1 VERIRPWKSPRRSR
15 GSSRV
20 LFREKGAITIAS
32 TIIEKI
38 LSAHAGKNVKAR
50 DVVWIDIDVRSA
62 RDFGG
67 ASVVKNLKRHYKP
80 PYVDDIEKTFFT
92 FDCNV
97 PARDTGYAENQQI
110 CRIFA
115 REAGIR
121 VFDVRAGIGSHV
133 VIERGV
139 ARPGSIV
146 VGTDSHLNILGAI
159 GCFGQGMGDR
169 DIAYV
174 FASGRNWFEV
184 PSTMRVVLE
193 GGFDYPVTAKDV
205 TLAVIRELGSAGA
218 LGKVIEFTG
227 EGAESLSL
235 SGKITLASMATEM
248 GAVAAF
254 LPVDARMSEWL
265 KKRAGGVEIDFITA
279 DEGVGYT
286 DTLTL
291 DLSSVEPLAACPS
304 SPSNVKPIAEIE
316 GTRIDT
322 AFLGSCT
329 NGRFEDMVHAAS
341 ILKGRRVKE
350 GVSLKVV
357 PATQEVYE
365 RMLAEGILQI
375 FIEAGALVSNP
386 GCSGCASGQI
396 GMVGKGE
403 IQLSTSNRNFA
414 GKQGKGE
421 TYLVSP
427 AVLAASVVKGG
438 ITSPL
443 SLDPELLDFKPDEE
457 HDAPPELSFISWRA
471 KPEDGIAGKPELV
484 AGALA
489 SGDGGCPSVIKGRAR
504 LITAPGGGLMDD
516 IDTDMIFHNKYL
528 SITDIDKMGEHTF
541 ETLEGYGKF
550 ASTVE
555 KGDIIISG
563 GNFGCGSSRQ
573 QAVDCFIPLGVS
585 LIITESTGAIYKRNI
600 INSGFPFLE
609 VPDIKSAGIEEG
621 ELIEVDF
628 ENGTIKRENGDVMR
642 AAPPTSVQ
650 LDICR
655 AGGLFAYSG
664 GDD

>member
-1 VERIRPWKSPRRSR
+1 M
-15 GSSRV
+15 
-20 LFREKGAITIAS
+20 
-32 TIIEKI
+32 
-38 LSAHAGKNVKAR
+38 SAG
-50 DVVWIDIDVRSA
+50 DVVWISIDVRSA

-67 ASVVKNLKRHYKP
+67 ANVVKNLRAHYEP
-80 PYVDDIEKTFFT
+80 PFLDDVEKTYFT

-115 REAGIR
+115 RETGVR

-133 VIERGV
+133 VIERGIAV
-139 ARPGSIV
+139 PGSIV
-146 VGTDSHLNILGAI
+146 VGTDSHLNILGAV

-184 PSTMRVVLE
+184 PETMRIELE
-193 GGFDYPVTAKDV
+193 GSIEFPVTAKDV
-205 TLAVIRELGSAGA
+205 TLEVIRELGSAGA

-227 EGAESLSL
+227 PGAESLSL

-254 LPVDARMSEWL
+254 LPVDEATLDWMGR
-265 KKRAGGVEIDFITA
+265 RAGGGGLETVEA
-279 DEGVGYT
+279 DEGAAYT
-286 DTLTL
+286 STLTI
-291 DLSSVEPLAACPS
+291 DLSKVEPLAACPF
-304 SPSNVKPIAEIE
+304 SPSNVKPIAEIA

-357 PATQEVYE
+357 PATEEVFE
-365 RMLAEGILQI
+365 RMLGEGILQI
-375 FIEAGALVSNP
+375 FVEAGALVSNP

-396 GMVGKGE
+396 GMVGKSE

-427 AVLAASVVKGG
+427 AVLAASVVTGE

-443 SLDPELLDFKPDEE
+443 EIKAELLEFVPDEKHE
-457 HDAPPELSFISWRA
+457 KAPELSLISWREDVA
-471 KPEDGIAGKPELV
+471 KSSGKPKPKKSER
-484 AGALA
+484 G
-489 SGDGGCPSVIKGRAR
+489 GDGAGSPKVIKGRAR
-504 LITAPGGGLMDD
+504 IVKTPKGSLMDD

-528 SITDIDKMGEHTF
+528 SITDIDKMGAHTF
-541 ETLEGYGKF
+541 ETLEGYEGF
-550 ASTVE
+550 AASVE
-555 KGDIIISG
+555 EGDIIIAG

-573 QAVDCFIPLGVS
+573 QAVDCFISLGAS
-585 LIITESTGAIYKRNI
+585 LVVTRSTGAIYKRNI

-609 VPDIKSAGIEEG
+609 APDLNDADIEEG
-621 ELIEVDF
+621 EMLEIDF
-628 ENGTIKRENGDVMR
+628 AKGVIKKENGESVQ
-642 AAPPTSVQ
+642 ASPPTSVQ
-650 LDICR
+650 LDICM

>member
-1 VERIRPWKSPRRSR
+1 M
-15 GSSRV
+15 
-20 LFREKGAITIAS
+20 
-32 TIIEKI
+32 
-38 LSAHAGKNVKAR
+38 
-50 DVVWIDIDVRSA
+50 RSA

-67 ASVVKNLKRHYKP
+67 ASVVKNLKKYYEP
-80 PYVDDIEKTFFT
+80 PYVDDVAKTFFT

-110 CRIFA
+110 CRVFA
-115 REAGIR
+115 REVGVR

-133 VIERGV
+133 VIERGI

-146 VGTDSHLNILGAI
+146 VGTDSHLNILGAV

-184 PSTMRVVLE
+184 PATMQVVLE
-193 GGFDYPVTAKDV
+193 GQFDYPVTAKDA

-218 LGKVIEFTG
+218 LGKVIEFIG
-227 EGAESLSL
+227 PGAEALSL
-235 SGKITLASMATEM
+235 AGKITLASMATEM
-248 GAVAAF
+248 GAIAAF
-254 LPVDARMSEWL
+254 LPVDKKTAAWFEARAVGE
-265 KKRAGGVEIDFITA
+265 GIDFTTA
-279 DEGVGYT
+279 DKGASYT
-286 DTLTL
+286 DTLTI
-291 DLSSVEPLAACPS
+291 DLSTVEPLAACPF
-304 SPSNVKPIAEIE
+304 SPSNVKPISEIE
-316 GTRIDT
+316 GARIDT

-357 PATQEVYE
+357 PATQEVFE

-375 FIEAGALVSNP
+375 FVEAGALVSNP

-396 GMVGKGE
+396 GMVGRGE

-427 AVLAASVVKGG
+427 AVLAASVVTGE

-443 SLDPELLDFKPDEE
+443 SLDPVLLDFTPDEE
-457 HDAPPELSFISWRA
+457 HHLPPELSFISWKEEPA
-471 KPEDGIAGKPELV
+471 EKPSGKPEPV
-484 AGALA
+484 TEVRTDA
-489 SGDGGCPSVIKGRAR
+489 DKGCPEVIKGRAR
-504 LITAPGGGLMDD
+504 LITTPESGLMDD

-528 SITDIDKMGEHTF
+528 SITEIEKMGEHTF
-541 ETLEGYGKF
+541 ETLDGYEEF
-550 ASTVE
+550 ASSVE

-585 LIITESTGAIYKRNI
+585 LIVTESTGAIYKRNI

-609 VPDIKSAGIEEG
+609 IPGIKNAGIKEG
-621 ELIEVDF
+621 ELLEIDF
-628 ENGTIKRENGDVMR
+628 EKGLIKRENGDVIE
-642 AAPPTSVQ
+642 ATLPTSVQ

>member
-1 VERIRPWKSPRRSR
+1 M
-15 GSSRV
+15 
-20 LFREKGAITIAS
+20 KGAITIAR

-38 LSAHAGKNVKAR
+38 LSAHAGKDVDAG
-50 DVVWIDIDVRSA
+50 DVVWIGIDVRSA

-67 ASVVKNLKRHYKP
+67 ASVVKNLKAHYEP
-80 PYVDDIEKTFFT
+80 PYLDDVDKTFFT

-110 CRIFA
+110 CRVFA
-115 REAGIR
+115 RETGVR

-133 VIERGV
+133 VIERGI
-139 ARPGSIV
+139 ASPGSIV
-146 VGTDSHLNILGAI
+146 VGTDSHLNILGAV

-184 PSTMRVVLE
+184 PETMRIELK
-193 GGFDYPVTAKDV
+193 GSIDYPVTAKDV
-205 TLAVIRELGSAGA
+205 TLAVIRKLGSAGA
-218 LGKVIEFTG
+218 LGKVIEFSG
-227 EGAESLSL
+227 PGAESLSL

-254 LPVDARMSEWL
+254 LPVDRTTLEWMG
-265 KKRAGGVEIDFITA
+265 KRAGGRLETVTPDSGA
-279 DEGVGYT
+279 RYT

-291 DLSSVEPLAACPS
+291 DLSQIEPLAACPF
-304 SPSNVKPIAEIE
+304 SPSNVKPISEIA
-316 GTRIDT
+316 GARIDT

-341 ILKGRRVKE
+341 ILKGKRVKE

-357 PATQEVYE
+357 PATEEVYE

-375 FIEAGALVSNP
+375 FVESGALVSNP

-427 AVLAASVVKGG
+427 AVLAASVVAGE

-443 SLDPELLDFKPDEE
+443 EIGAELLDFVPDEK
-457 HDAPPELSFISWRA
+457 HDAPPDLSYISWRTE
-471 KPEDGIAGKPELV
+471 PGEQAGKPAPKKESR
-484 AGALA
+484 G
-489 SGDGGCPSVIKGRAR
+489 GEKGCPAVIKGRAR
-504 LITAPGGGLMDD
+504 IITTPEGGLMDD

-528 SITDIDKMGEHTF
+528 SITEIDRMGEHTF
-541 ETLEGYGKF
+541 ETLAGYEDF
-550 ASTVE
+550 AAGVQE
-555 KGDIIISG
+555 GDIIIAG

-573 QAVDCFIPLGVS
+573 QAVDCFISLGVS
-585 LIITESTGAIYKRNI
+585 LLVTRSTGAIYKRNI

-609 VPDIKSAGIEEG
+609 APELEASNISEG
-621 ELIEVDF
+621 EMIEVDF
-628 ENGTIKRENGDVMR
+628 EKGTIKTEKGEVIQG
-642 AAPPTSVQ
+642 APPTSVQ

>member
-1 VERIRPWKSPRRSR
+1 M
-15 GSSRV
+15 
-20 LFREKGAITIAS
+20 
-32 TIIEKI
+32 
-38 LSAHAGKNVKAR
+38 
-50 DVVWIDIDVRSA
+50 RSA

-67 ASVVKNLKRHYKP
+67 ASVVKNLKKYYGP
-80 PYVDDIEKTFFT
+80 PYVDDIAKTFFT

-110 CRIFA
+110 CRVFA
-115 REAGIR
+115 REAGVR

-133 VIERGV
+133 VIERGI

-146 VGTDSHLNILGAI
+146 VGTDSHLNILGAV

-184 PSTMRVVLE
+184 PATMRVVLE
-193 GGFDYPVTAKDV
+193 GEFDYPVTAKDV

-227 EGAESLSL
+227 KGAEGLSL
-235 SGKITLASMATEM
+235 AGKITLASMATEM

-254 LPVDARMSEWL
+254 LPVDEKTAEWL
-265 KKRAGGVEIDFITA
+265 KKRADGESVDLITA
-279 DEGVGYT
+279 DDGADYT

-291 DLSSVEPLAACPS
+291 DLSAVEPLAACPS
-304 SPSNVKPIAEIE
+304 SPSNVKPISEIE

-357 PATQEVYE
+357 PATEEVYE
-365 RMLAEGILQI
+365 RMLADGILQI

-396 GMVGKGE
+396 GMVGRGE

-427 AVLAASVVKGG
+427 TVLAASVVKGE

-443 SLDPELLDFKPDEE
+443 SLKPALLDFTADEE
-457 HDAPPELSFISWRA
+457 YHSPPELSFISWKA
-471 KPEDGIAGKPELV
+471 EPVDEPTGKPESV
-484 AGALA
+484 DEARSGAG
-489 SGDGGCPSVIKGRAR
+489 GGCPGVIKGRAR
-504 LITAPGGGLMDD
+504 LVTAPDGGLMDD

-528 SITDIDKMGEHTF
+528 SITEIEKMGEHTF
-541 ETLEGYGKF
+541 ETLEGYEKF
-550 ASTVE
+550 ASGVE

-585 LIITESTGAIYKRNI
+585 LIVTESTGAIYKRNI

-609 VPDIKSAGIEEG
+609 VPGIKNAGIEEG
-621 ELIEVDF
+621 ELLEVDF
-628 ENGTIKRENGDVMR
+628 ERGMIKRENGDLIE

-650 LDICR
+650 LDICK

>member
-1 VERIRPWKSPRRSR
+1 M
-15 GSSRV
+15 
-20 LFREKGAITIAS
+20 
-32 TIIEKI
+32 
-38 LSAHAGKNVKAR
+38 SAG
-50 DVVWIDIDVRSA
+50 DVVWIGIDVRSA

-67 ASVVKNLKRHYKP
+67 ASVVKNLRTHYEP
-80 PYVDDIEKTFFT
+80 PYLDDIEKTFFT

-110 CRIFA
+110 CRVFA
-115 REAGIR
+115 RETGVR

-133 VIERGV
+133 VIERGI
-139 ARPGSIV
+139 AWPGSIV
-146 VGTDSHLNILGAI
+146 VGTDSHLNILGAV

-184 PSTMRVVLE
+184 PETMRVILE
-193 GGFDYPVTAKDV
+193 GSVEYPVTAKDV

-218 LGKVIEFTG
+218 LGKVIEFVG
-227 EGAESLSL
+227 AGAESLSL

-254 LPVDARMSEWL
+254 LPVDRTTAGWME
-265 KKRAGGVEIDFITA
+265 KRAGGGCFEMVTA
-279 DEGVGYT
+279 DEGARYT
-286 DTLTL
+286 STLTL
-291 DLSSVEPLAACPS
+291 DLVSVEPFAACPF
-304 SPSNVKPIAEIE
+304 SPSNVKPISEIE

-350 GVSLKVV
+350 GISLKVV
-357 PATQEVYE
+357 PATEEVYE
-365 RMLAEGILQI
+365 RMLAEGILSI
-375 FIEAGALVSNP
+375 FVEAGALVSNP

-427 AVLAASVVKGG
+427 AVLAASVVAGE

-443 SLDPELLDFKPDEE
+443 KIGAELIEFVPDEK
-457 HDAPPELSFISWRA
+457 HDGAPELSFISWRA
-471 KPEDGIAGKPELV
+471 ETAKSSGKPKPKETTGSV
-484 AGALA
+484 DGA
-489 SGDGGCPSVIKGRAR
+489 GCPAVIKGRAR
-504 LITAPGGGLMDD
+504 IITTPEGGLMDD
-516 IDTDMIFHNKYL
+516 IDTDMLFHNKYL
-528 SITDIDKMGEHTF
+528 SITDIEKMGTHTF
-541 ETLEGYGKF
+541 ETLEGYEDF
-550 ASTVE
+550 ASSVE
-555 KGDIIISG
+555 KGDIIIAG

-573 QAVDCFIPLGVS
+573 QAVDCFISLGVS
-585 LIITESTGAIYKRNI
+585 LLVTRSTGAIYKRNI

-609 VPDIKSAGIEEG
+609 VPGLEASGIAEG
-621 ELIEVDF
+621 EMIEINF
-628 ENGTIKRENGDVMR
+628 EKGTIKTERSGLVQGTQ
-642 AAPPTSVQ
+642 PTSVQ
-650 LDICR
+650 LDICK

>member
-1 VERIRPWKSPRRSR
+1 MYPR
-15 GSSRV
+15 
-20 LFREKGAITIAS
+20 KGAITIAR

-38 LSAHAGKNVKAR
+38 LSAHAGKDVGAG
-50 DVVWIDIDVRSA
+50 DVVWIGIDVRSA

-67 ASVVKNLKRHYKP
+67 ANVVKNLRAYYEP
-80 PYVDDIEKTFFT
+80 PYLDDVEKTFFT

-110 CRIFA
+110 CRVFA
-115 REAGIR
+115 KETGVR

-133 VIERGV
+133 AIERGI
-139 ARPGSIV
+139 AWPGSIV
-146 VGTDSHLNILGAI
+146 VGTDSHLNILGAV

-169 DIAYV
+169 DIAYI

-184 PSTMRVVLE
+184 PETMRVILE
-193 GGFDYPVTAKDV
+193 GSIDYPVTAKDV

-218 LGKVIEFTG
+218 LGKVIEFSG
-227 EGAESLSL
+227 PGAESQSL

-254 LPVDARMSEWL
+254 LPVDRTTLNWME
-265 KKRAGGVEIDFITA
+265 KRADGGGFEMVSA
-279 DEGVGYT
+279 DKDAHYGS
-286 DTLTL
+286 TLTL
-291 DLSSVEPLAACPS
+291 DLSTVEPLAACPF
-304 SPSNVKPIAEIE
+304 SPSNVKPISEIE

-329 NGRFEDMVHAAS
+329 NGRFEDMAHAAS

-350 GVSLKVV
+350 GISLKIV
-357 PATQEVYE
+357 PATEEVYE
-365 RMLAEGILQI
+365 RMLREGLLGI

-427 AVLAASVVKGG
+427 ATLAASVVTGE

-443 SLDPELLDFKPDEE
+443 KIGAELIEFVPDEK
-457 HDAPPELSFISWRA
+457 HDGAPDLSFISWKTKVEAA
-471 KPEDGIAGKPELV
+471 KSSSKPKPKKS
-484 AGALA
+484 ARR
-489 SGDGGCPSVIKGRAR
+489 GDGSGCSTVIKGRAR
-504 LITAPGGGLMDD
+504 IITVPEGGLMDD

-528 SITDIDKMGEHTF
+528 SITDIEKMRDHTF
-541 ETLEGYGKF
+541 ETLDGYEDF
-550 ASTVE
+550 ASSVE
-555 KGDIIISG
+555 SGDIIIAG

-573 QAVDCFIPLGVS
+573 QAVDCFISLGVS
-585 LIITESTGAIYKRNI
+585 LVVTRSTGAIYKRNI

-609 VPDIKSAGIEEG
+609 VPELDVSAIEEG
-621 ELIEVDF
+621 EMIEIDL
-628 ENGTIKRENGDVMR
+628 EKGTIKTERDGLIQGT
-642 AAPPTSVQ
+642 PPTSVQ

>member
-1 VERIRPWKSPRRSR
+1 M
-15 GSSRV
+15 
-20 LFREKGAITIAS
+20 GA
-32 TIIEKI
+32 
-38 LSAHAGKNVKAR
+38 G
-50 DVVWIDIDVRSA
+50 DVVWIGIDVRSA

-67 ASVVKNLKRHYKP
+67 ASVVKNLRAHYEP
-80 PYVDDIEKTFFT
+80 PYLDDVEKTFFT

-97 PARDTGYAENQQI
+97 PARDTGYAENQQT
-110 CRIFA
+110 CRVFA
-115 REAGIR
+115 RETGVR

-133 VIERGV
+133 VIERGI
-139 ARPGSIV
+139 AAPGSIV
-146 VGTDSHLNILGAI
+146 VGTDSHLNILGAV

-184 PSTMRVVLE
+184 PETMQIVLE
-193 GGFDYPVTAKDV
+193 GSFEYPVTAKDV

-227 EGAESLSL
+227 PGAESLSL

-254 LPVDARMSEWL
+254 LPVDGTTLEWMGR
-265 KKRAGGVEIDFITA
+265 RAGNGGFETVVA
-279 DEGVGYT
+279 DSGARYT
-286 DTLTL
+286 STLTL
-291 DLSSVEPLAACPS
+291 DLSEVEPFAACPS
-304 SPSNVKPIAEIE
+304 SPSNVKPISEIE

-350 GVSLKVV
+350 GVSLKIV
-357 PATQEVYE
+357 PATEEVYE
-365 RMLAEGILQI
+365 RMLAEGILGI
-375 FIEAGALVSNP
+375 FVEAGALVSNP

-427 AVLAASVVKGG
+427 AVLAASVVTGE

-443 SLDPELLDFKPDEE
+443 KIGAELIEFVADEMHE
-457 HDAPPELSFISWRA
+457 KAPELSFISWR
-471 KPEDGIAGKPELV
+471 EEV
-484 AGALA
+484 AGSKDKPKPREPA
-489 SGDGGCPSVIKGRAR
+489 SGGDRSGCPAVIKGRAR
-504 LITAPGGGLMDD
+504 IITTSGGSLLDD

-528 SITDIDKMGEHTF
+528 SITDIEKMGAHTF
-541 ETLEGYGKF
+541 ETLEGYENF
-550 ASTVE
+550 ASSVE
-555 KGDIIISG
+555 RGDIIIAG

-573 QAVDCFIPLGVS
+573 QAVDCFISLGAS
-585 LIITESTGAIYKRNI
+585 LVVTRSTGAIYKRNI

-609 VPDIKSAGIEEG
+609 APELGDTDIEEG
-621 ELIEVDF
+621 EMLEIDF
-628 ENGTIKRENGDVMR
+628 EKGTIKKENGEMVQGT
-642 AAPPTSVQ
+642 PPTSVQ

>member
-1 VERIRPWKSPRRSR
+1 M
-15 GSSRV
+15 
-20 LFREKGAITIAS
+20 
-32 TIIEKI
+32 
-38 LSAHAGKNVKAR
+38 
-50 DVVWIDIDVRSA
+50 RSA

-67 ASVVKNLKRHYKP
+67 ASVVKNLKKYYGP
-80 PYVDDIEKTFFT
+80 PYVDDVAKTFFT

-97 PARDTGYAENQQI
+97 PARDTGYAENQQT

-115 REAGIR
+115 REAGVR

-133 VIERGV
+133 VIERGI

-146 VGTDSHLNILGAI
+146 VGTDSHLNILGAV

-193 GGFDYPVTAKDV
+193 GEFDYPVTAKDV

-218 LGKVIEFTG
+218 LGKVIEFEG
-227 EGAESLSL
+227 KGAESLSL

-254 LPVDARMSEWL
+254 LPVDKKTAAWL
-265 KKRAGGVEIDFITA
+265 KKRADRESVDFTTA
-279 DEGVGYT
+279 DDGANYT

-291 DLSSVEPLAACPS
+291 DLSTVEPLAACPS
-304 SPSNVKPIAEIE
+304 SPSNVKPVSEIE
-316 GTRIDT
+316 GARIDT

-350 GVSLKVV
+350 GVSLKIV
-357 PATQEVYE
+357 PATEEVYE

-375 FIEAGALVSNP
+375 FVEAGALVSNP

-396 GMVGKGE
+396 GMVGRGE

-427 AVLAASVVKGG
+427 AVLAASAVTGE

-443 SLDPELLDFKPDEE
+443 SLEPTLLDFTPDEE
-457 HDAPPELSFISWRA
+457 HDSPPELSFISWKA
-471 KPEDGIAGKPELV
+471 KPDEETAGKPEPIAEV
-484 AGALA
+484 RMGE
-489 SGDGGCPSVIKGRAR
+489 GGGCQGVIKGRAR
-504 LITAPGGGLMDD
+504 LITTPDGGLMDD

-528 SITDIDKMGEHTF
+528 SITEIEKMGEHTF
-541 ETLEGYGKF
+541 ETLDGYEGF
-550 ASTVE
+550 ASGVE

-573 QAVDCFIPLGVS
+573 QAVDCFMPLGVT

-609 VPDIKSAGIEEG
+609 IPGVKNAGIEEG
-621 ELIEVDF
+621 ELLEIDF
-628 ENGTIKRENGDVMR
+628 EKGLIKRENGEVIE

-650 LDICR
+650 IDICR
-655 AGGLFAYSG
+655 SGGLFAYSG

>member
-1 VERIRPWKSPRRSR
+1 V
-15 GSSRV
+15 V
-20 LFREKGAITIAS
+20 
-32 TIIEKI
+32 
-38 LSAHAGKNVKAR
+38 AG
-50 DVVWIDIDVRSA
+50 DVVWIEIDVRSA

-67 ASVVKNLKRHYKP
+67 ANVVKNLKANYDP
-80 PYVDDIEKTFFT
+80 PYVDDTDRTYFT

-115 REAGIR
+115 RETGVR

-133 VIERGV
+133 VIERGI
-139 ARPGSIV
+139 ARPGTIV
-146 VGTDSHLNILGAI
+146 VGTDSHLNILGAV
-159 GCFGQGMGDR
+159 GCFGQGMGDK

-184 PSTMRVVLE
+184 PATMRVILE
-193 GGFDYPVTAKDV
+193 GSMRYPVTAKDA

-218 LGKVIEFTG
+218 LGKVIEFSG
-227 EGAESLSL
+227 AGAEALTL

-248 GAVAAF
+248 GAIAAF
-254 LPVDARMSEWL
+254 LPVAEKTNRWL
-265 KKRAGGVEIDFITA
+265 AGRAGEEALKFLTA
-279 DEGVGYT
+279 DPNASYT
-286 DTLTL
+286 DIITLNL
-291 DLSSVEPLAACPS
+291 GDLEPLAACPS
-304 SPSNVKPIAEIE
+304 SPSNVKPVSAIE

-350 GVSLKVV
+350 GITLKVV
-357 PATQEVYE
+357 PATEEVYE
-365 RMLAEGILQI
+365 RMLDEGILDVLVRS
-375 FIEAGALVSNP
+375 GALVSNP

-396 GMVGKGE
+396 GMVGRGE
-403 IQLSTSNRNFA
+403 VQLSTSNRNFA

-427 AVLAASVVKGG
+427 ATLAASVVTGE

-443 SLDPELLDFKPDEE
+443 KMGAEPLEYVPDEE
-457 HDAPPELSFISWRA
+457 SEKAPDLSFISWRESVS
-471 KPEDGIAGKPELV
+471 KLAGKPKPKESIR
-484 AGALA
+484 G
-489 SGDGGCPSVIKGRAR
+489 GDKAVCPTVIKGRAR
-504 LITAPGGGLMDD
+504 LVKTPEGSLMDD

-528 SITDIDKMGEHTF
+528 SITEIDKMGVHTF
-541 ETLEGYGKF
+541 ETLAGYEGF
-550 ASTVE
+550 ASSVE
-555 KGDIIISG
+555 KGDIVIAG

-573 QAVDCFIPLGVS
+573 QAVDCFISLGVS
-585 LIITESTGAIYKRNI
+585 LVVTESTGAIYKRNI

-609 VPDIKSAGIEEG
+609 VPRLAEAGIEEG
-621 ELIEVDF
+621 EILEVDF
-628 ENGTIKRENGDVMR
+628 ERGTITRENGEVVE
-642 AAPPTSVQ
+642 ATPPTSVQ

>member
-1 VERIRPWKSPRRSR
+1 M
-15 GSSRV
+15 
-20 LFREKGAITIAS
+20 
-32 TIIEKI
+32 
-38 LSAHAGKNVKAR
+38 
-50 DVVWIDIDVRSA
+50 RSA

-67 ASVVKNLKRHYKP
+67 ASVVKNLKKYYGP
-80 PYVDDIEKTFFT
+80 PYVDDVAKTFFT

-97 PARDTGYAENQQI
+97 PARDTGYAENQQA
-110 CRIFA
+110 CRVFA
-115 REAGIR
+115 RETGIR

-133 VIERGV
+133 VIERGI

-184 PSTMRVVLE
+184 PATMQVVLE
-193 GGFDYPVTAKDV
+193 GQFDYPVTAKDV

-227 EGAESLSL
+227 SGAEALSFA
-235 SGKITLASMATEM
+235 GKITLASMATEM

-254 LPVDARMSEWL
+254 LPVDKKTAAWFEARA
-265 KKRAGGVEIDFITA
+265 AGKGIDLTTTDSGVS
-279 DEGVGYT
+279 YT
-286 DTLTL
+286 DSLTV
-291 DLSSVEPLAACPS
+291 DLSAVEPLAACPF
-304 SPSNVKPIAEIE
+304 SPSNVKPISEIE

-350 GVSLKVV
+350 GISLKVV
-357 PATQEVYE
+357 PATEEVFE

-375 FIEAGALVSNP
+375 FVEAGALVSNP

-396 GMVGKGE
+396 GMVGRGE

-427 AVLAASVVKGG
+427 AVLAASVLTGE
-438 ITSPL
+438 ISSPL
-443 SLDPELLDFKPDEE
+443 SLKPALLDFTPDEE
-457 HDAPPELSFISWRA
+457 HDSPPELSFISWKA
-471 KPEDGIAGKPELV
+471 EAGEVQSGKPEPLPETRT
-484 AGALA
+484 A
-489 SGDGGCPSVIKGRAR
+489 DDKGCPEVVKGRAR
-504 LITAPGGGLMDD
+504 LIKTPDGGLMDD

-528 SITDIDKMGEHTF
+528 SITEIEKMGEHTF
-541 ETLEGYGKF
+541 ETLDGYEKF
-550 ASTVE
+550 ASSVE
-555 KGDIIISG
+555 KGDIIIFG

-585 LIITESTGAIYKRNI
+585 LIVTESTGAIYKRNI

-609 VPDIKSAGIEEG
+609 FPSIKDAGIEEG
-621 ELIEVDF
+621 ELLEIDF
-628 ENGTIKRENGDVMR
+628 EKGVIKRENGDVIE
-642 AAPPTSVQ
+642 ANPPTSVQ

>member
-1 VERIRPWKSPRRSR
+1 MYAYA
-15 GSSRV
+15 
-20 LFREKGAITIAS
+20 KGAITIAR

-38 LSAHAGKNVKAR
+38 LSAHAGKKVSAG
-50 DVVWIDIDVRSA
+50 DVVWIGIDVRSA

-67 ASVVKNLKRHYKP
+67 ANVVKNLRTHYEP
-80 PYVDDIEKTFFT
+80 PYVDDVEKTFFT

-97 PARDTGYAENQQI
+97 PARDTGYAENQQV

-115 REAGIR
+115 RETGVR

-139 ARPGSIV
+139 AAPGSIV
-146 VGTDSHLNILGAI
+146 VGTDSHLNILGAV

-184 PSTMRVVLE
+184 PETMRVVLE
-193 GGFDYPVTAKDV
+193 GSIEYPVTAKDV

-218 LGKVIEFTG
+218 LGKVIEFSG
-227 EGAESLSL
+227 PGAESLSL

-254 LPVDARMSEWL
+254 LPVDGTTLEWMGR
-265 KKRAGGVEIDFITA
+265 RAGNGDFETIAA
-279 DEGVGYT
+279 DKGAKYAS
-286 DTLTL
+286 TLTL
-291 DLSSVEPLAACPS
+291 DLSEIEPLAACPS
-304 SPSNVKPIAEIE
+304 SPSNVKPISEIE

-350 GVSLKVV
+350 GVSLKIV
-357 PATQEVYE
+357 PATEEVYE
-365 RMLAEGILQI
+365 RMLAEGILGI
-375 FIEAGALVSNP
+375 FVEAGALVSNP

-427 AVLAASVVKGG
+427 AVLAASVVAGE

-443 SLDPELLDFKPDEE
+443 KIGAELIDFVPDER
-457 HDAPPELSFISWRA
+457 HDVAPDLSFISWRA
-471 KPEDGIAGKPELV
+471 DVAKSKGKPKPKESTR
-484 AGALA
+484 G
-489 SGDGGCPSVIKGRAR
+489 GDGAGCPTVIKGRAR
-504 LITAPGGGLMDD
+504 LITTPKGSLMDD

-528 SITDIDKMGEHTF
+528 SITDIEKMGAHTF
-541 ETLEGYGKF
+541 ETLEGYEGF
-550 ASTVE
+550 AASVE
-555 KGDIIISG
+555 KGDIIIAG

-573 QAVDCFIPLGVS
+573 QAVDCFISLGVS
-585 LIITESTGAIYKRNI
+585 LVVTQSTGAIYKRNI

-609 VPDIKSAGIEEG
+609 VPGLADQGIEEG
-621 ELIEVDF
+621 EMLEINF
-628 ENGTIKRENGDVMR
+628 EKGTIKREKGGTVQGE
-642 AAPPTSVQ
+642 PPTSVQ

>member
-1 VERIRPWKSPRRSR
+1 M
-15 GSSRV
+15 
-20 LFREKGAITIAS
+20 
-32 TIIEKI
+32 
-38 LSAHAGKNVKAR
+38 SAG
-50 DVVWIDIDVRSA
+50 DVVWIGIDVRSA

-67 ASVVKNLKRHYKP
+67 ANVVKNLRTNYEP
-80 PYVDDIEKTFFT
+80 PYLDDVEKTFFT

-115 REAGIR
+115 RETGVR

-133 VIERGV
+133 VIERGI
-139 ARPGSIV
+139 AAPGSIV
-146 VGTDSHLNILGAI
+146 VGTDSHLNILGAV

-184 PSTMRVVLE
+184 PETMRVVLE
-193 GGFDYPVTAKDV
+193 GSIDYPVTAKDV

-227 EGAESLSL
+227 AGAESLSL

-254 LPVDARMSEWL
+254 LPVDGTTLDWMER
-265 KKRAGGVEIDFITA
+265 RAGGGSFDTVTA
-279 DEGVGYT
+279 DEGAAYT
-286 DTLTL
+286 STLTI
-291 DLSSVEPLAACPS
+291 DLSKVEPLAACPF
-304 SPSNVKPIAEIE
+304 SPSNVKPISEIE
-316 GTRIDT
+316 GKRIDT

-357 PATQEVYE
+357 PATEEVYE

-375 FIEAGALVSNP
+375 FVEAGALVSNP

-427 AVLAASVVKGG
+427 AVLAASVVAGE
-438 ITSPL
+438 ISSPVKVKAK
-443 SLDPELLDFKPDEE
+443 LLDFVPDEK
-457 HDAPPELSFISWRA
+457 HGNAPELSFISWREDVA
-471 KPEDGIAGKPELV
+471 KSSGKPKPKEP
-484 AGALA
+484 ARG
-489 SGDGGCPSVIKGRAR
+489 GDGAGCPKVIKGRAR
-504 LITAPGGGLMDD
+504 IITTPEGGLMDD

-528 SITDIDKMGEHTF
+528 SITEIEKMGAHTF
-541 ETLEGYGKF
+541 ETLDGYEGF
-550 ASTVE
+550 AASARE
-555 KGDIIISG
+555 GDIIIAG

-573 QAVDCFIPLGVS
+573 QAVDCFISLGAS
-585 LIITESTGAIYKRNI
+585 LLVTRSTGAIYKRNI

-609 VPDIKSAGIEEG
+609 VPDLEASAIEEG
-621 ELIEVDF
+621 EMIEIDF
-628 ENGTIKRENGDVMR
+628 EKGTIKTEKGVLVEG
-642 AAPPTSVQ
+642 AAPTSVQ